1 MSRMRL
7 AFVLALALCAGLG
20 ACHNDKQ
27 VILEPGGPPPLP
39 PASGT
44 AVGYLIDSAGDL
56 KLTDAQL
63 TKLHQIDDSL
73 AARNG
78 QVDAQLRQI
87 EKPAPGEELT
97 PQQQKAGE
105 KEPRYNNAPGVN
117 TISNSDAQKLHE
129 IRDDNDR
136 VALKEALSLLDDE
149 QRVRAKRILSD
160 RGIAVPGEKA
170 REQTTS
176 SEDGTPL
183 PGMAP

>member
-1 MSRMRL
+1 MRL

-27 VILEPGGPPPLP
+27 EVIEPGGPPPLP

-44 AVGYLIDSAGDL
+44 AVGYLIDAAGDL

-63 TKLHQIDDSL
+63 TKLHEIDDSL

-87 EKPAPGEELT
+87 EKPAPGEELS

-117 TISNSDAQKLHE
+117 TITTTDAQKLHKM
-129 IRDDNDR
+129 RDDNDR
-136 VALKEALSLLDDE
+136 ASLKEALALLDDTQAE
-149 QRVRAKRILSD
+149 RAKRILQD
-160 RGIAVPGEKA
+160 RGVTLPGEKA
-170 REQTTS
+170 KNEPAS
-176 SEDGTPL
+176 SDDGTPL
-183 PGMAP
+183 PGMEP